1 MRDVAVR
8 SYDEASALQRV
19 LRRFSASA
27 PGSWVLRR
35 TLHHLDGAVH
45 RISGHR
51 ITVAGSVVGIPTAM
65 LTTTGARTGRRRT
78 VPVLAVAVPGGW
90 GLVGSSFGQEHH
102 PGWYHNL
109 RANPNAVL
117 EVDGQRIEVVARQV
131 QGSER
136 DAVREA
142 ALRIYPGYVV
152 YEQRASHRDLGY
164 FVLRPGPTG

>member
-1 MRDVAVR
+1 VRDVAVR

-19 LRRFSASA
+19 LRRIGASA
-27 PGSWVLRR
+27 QGSWVLRR
-35 TLHHLDGAVH
+35 TFHHLDDAVH

-51 ITVAGSVVGIPTAM
+51 ITLAGSVVGIPTAM

-90 GLVGSSFGQEHH
+90 GLVASSFGQEHH

-117 EVDGQRIEVVARQV
+117 EVDGQRVEVVARQV
-131 QGSER
+131 HGPER
-136 DAVREA
+136 NAVREA
-142 ALRIYPGYVV
+142 ALRIYPGYVM
-152 YEQRASHRDLGY
+152 YEQRARHRDLGY
-164 FVLRPGPTG
+164 FVLRRKSPT